1 MQAVGEQARREH
13 VRKGSLEATL
23 RRCEL
28 LAEVVL
34 PHSFVG
40 AMFAAGKR
48 PAGAGLGKQ
57 RSCWA
62 FHPSHPCLP
71 EPPPPLSRGR

>member
-48 PAGAGLGKQ
+48 PAGGWAGQAEELLG
-57 RSCWA
+57 
-62 FHPSHPCLP
+62 LP
-71 EPPPPLSRGR
+71 PESSPPA